1 MPFDFHCERET
12 APVPGDRR
20 GALAPMFSDA
30 AAKTDLYL
38 SVDLD
43 LNGVV
48 ENLTM
53 MLLRMIA
60 ENISLSFLPA
70 TPIGSIKADP
80 GQIEQIL
87 MNLAFSHHS
96 VN

>member
-1 MPFDFHCERET
+1 M
-12 APVPGDRR
+12 
-20 GALAPMFSDA
+20 L
-30 AAKTDLYL
+30 
-38 SVDLD
+38 
-43 LNGVV
+43 
-48 ENLTM
+48 
-53 MLLRMIA
+53 LLRMIA